1 MRALFLAV
9 LFAGATAAP
18 AAQPTAPDWGTRPAL
33 AEAPVFVPPVAETH
47 ALSNGLRVL
56 FVEKPGVPLAQV
68 NLLVR
73 AGSVDD
79 GAQDGLASLTA
90 DLMDEGAGDL
100 DAIEL
105 PLNGGIGLSN
115 ANNDF
120 SHIKLR
126 DDGGRNPIGERLHKS
141 ETLARDD
148 LLSQGIDLGVIH
160 NPLKVCDFRIGS
172 QIAHAL
178 ER

>member
-1 MRALFLAV
+1 M
-9 LFAGATAAP
+9 
-18 AAQPTAPDWGTRPAL
+18 
-33 AEAPVFVPPVAETH
+33 FVPPVAETH

-100 DAIEL
+100 DALALADAIDFL
-105 PLNGGIGLSN
+105 GIGLS
-115 ANNDF
+115 AGAGLH
-120 SHIKLR
+120 SLQV
-126 DDGGRNPIGERLHKS
+126 RLHTPLSKLDDA
-141 ETLARDD
+141 LA
-148 LLSQGIDLGVIH
+148 LLASPPSTHLGEL
-160 NPLKVCDFRIGS
+160 P
-172 QIAHAL
+172 
-178 ER
+178 